1 MRLFIKKE
9 KVMDWY
15 LKVLKDYAV
24 FEGRASRSEYWYFT
38 LFNVIIIILLSVVE
52 NALGL
57 IVLAS
62 DGGLGV
68 LSMIY
73 ALAVLVPSLAVG
85 VRRLHDTDRSGWWML
100 LALVPIISLVLIVF
114 FIFKGTEGDNQYG
127 ASPL

>member
-1 MRLFIKKE
+1 
-9 KVMDWY
+9 MDWY
-15 LKVLKDYAV
+15 LKVLNDYAV

-38 LFNVIIIILLSVVE
+38 LFNIIIIILLSVVE
-52 NALGL
+52 NSLGL
-57 IVLAS
+57 IVFAS

-68 LSMIY
+68 LSMLY

-100 LALVPIISLVLIVF
+100 LAIIPIVSLVLIVF
-114 FIFKGTEGDNQYG
+114 FIFKGSEGDNQYG